1 MQSEGQESNA
11 AGEELD
17 ADSTT
22 ANTEEEKKVLVI
34 LKSSADS
41 MKQPETFLK
50 NRGWTILSTHKLRD
64 TLGFIISQQPKYI
77 LIAADHSHKKVKMLP
92 KILAQAFTINII
104 GFCEKSAGPGMIAL
118 QEMGLLY
125 NLYPPVSG
133 PAIERMILKI
143 QKDLVTKQE
152 ESSRLKISGE
162 VAGDPAS
169 LADGTGPK
177 VFRGEDGKL
186 ITITGEEREK
196 NVSAA
201 RSALAA
207 LMSESDVQMEKSDS
221 ADNGPIIATGS
232 SAGAGIGYMPNQEPE
247 RDSSGAIIAKGNTGA
262 GATGAVNQQG
272 GGSSGGGYFPQG
284 GHPPIEKG
292 GAVWQQ
298 GQGRKSNPFF
308 GGPLTK
314 DEPGSAG
321 YNPQDQGP
329 NKGGIHYDPSRAGDP
344 NSPQNPQSTRAGQE
358 GYVPGVSENDPN
370 SPFYN
375 PQAGRSTSDNSMAGD
390 SPSGDGSAS
399 QGGFPGQVSNQ
410 NSLGSQKTKSNVDLK
425 ARIRSE
431 SSAIIIKGD
440 SNDTRSLFEVGVQ
453 QSIDQSLDELGEKI
467 LVAGE
472 PRKVVCVTVESDKFN
487 GYLVAAMGENRAM
500 DTVFVE
506 KIKTRLFAFLKSNGQ
521 SVSETET
528 AMELKIA
535 EVPFQDWSM
544 ECANFLVKTVHGNDE
559 IAMAFF
565 PSETTKVDLEQS
577 VSEKMLQIN
586 LEELRDDTV
595 MEFDLY
601 IYMPEN
607 QRYLLYTPTGRVLA
621 GEQKSRLVTK
631 GVSHMHLRKEN
642 VTGVKR
648 YRAQNFLND
657 KINEFKAAKGKKAK

>member
-1 MQSEGQESNA
+1 MG
-11 AGEELD
+11 

-22 ANTEEEKKVLVI
+22 ANMEEEKKVLVI
-34 LKSSADS
+34 LKSSAES
-41 MKQPETFLK
+41 MKQPEAFLK

-64 TLGFIISQQPKYI
+64 TLGYIISQQPKYI

-92 KILAQAFTINII
+92 KILAQAFTINVI
-104 GFCEKSAGPGMIAL
+104 GFCEKSSGPGMIAL
-118 QEMGLLY
+118 QEMGLPY

-143 QKDLVTKQE
+143 QRDLVAKRE
-152 ESSRLKISGE
+152 ESSQLRLSGE
-162 VAGDPAS
+162 ATSDPAS

-207 LMSESDVQMEKSDS
+207 LMNESDVQTEKSEGS
-221 ADNGPIIATGS
+221 EKGPVMTSGSGTGS
-232 SAGAGIGYMPNQEPE
+232 GIGYMPSQESD
-247 RDSSGAIIAKGNTGA
+247 RDSSGAIIAKGNSGSGGPGSGGA
-262 GATGAVNQQG
+262 PG
-272 GGSSGGGYFPQG
+272 GNARAGGYFPQG
-284 GHPPIEKG
+284 GQSPAENG
-292 GAVWQQ
+292 GPAWQQ
-298 GQGRKSNPFF
+298 SQGQKSNPFF
-308 GGPLTK
+308 GGPLAQNQ
-314 DEPGSAG
+314 PGSPG
-321 YNPQDQGP
+321 YNPQAEGQRKAGFQ
-329 NKGGIHYDPSRAGDP
+329 YDPSQAGDP
-344 NSPQNPQSTRAGQE
+344 NSPQFPQSARAGTE
-358 GYVPGVSENDPN
+358 GYVPGVSENDPK

-375 PQAGRSTSDNSMAGD
+375 PQAGHSGPGGPTSGGQASRQK
-390 SPSGDGSAS
+390 GSS
-399 QGGFPGQVSNQ
+399 QGGAPGSGSNE
-410 NSLGSQKTKSNVDLK
+410 NSLGSQTAKSNPDLK
-425 ARIRSE
+425 ARVRAE
-431 SSAIIIKGD
+431 NSAIIIKGD
-440 SNDTRSLFEVGVQ
+440 PNDARSLFEVGVQ
-453 QSIDQSLDELGEKI
+453 QSMDQTLDELGEKI

-472 PRKVVCVTVESDKFN
+472 PRKVICVTVESEKFN

-500 DTVFVE
+500 DKEFVE
-506 KIKTRLFAFLKSNGQ
+506 KIKSRLFAFLKSNGQ
-521 SVSETET
+521 SISENET

-535 EVPFQDWSM
+535 EVPFQDWSL

-586 LEELRDDTV
+586 LDELRDDTV